1 MNKRLG
7 RLVVD
12 GDRATLIFER
22 RLPFPVQ
29 TVWSAIADPEQRRAW
44 IGETTLETHTGGHFE
59 MVPSGPPLPP
69 EAKRVTG
76 RVLVWEP
83 PHVLEH
89 EWKQAILDEPLAQR
103 GSEPAHSVVRYE
115 LSADGDGTLL
125 RFTHRGL
132 SVQHANGFR
141 PGTHAFL
148 DRLIAHLLGEPL
160 PEWPQRYQEIAKL
173 IAAEAAS

>member
-1 MNKRLG
+1 MNNRFGQLT
-7 RLVVD
+7 VD
-12 GDRATLIFER
+12 GDRAALTFER
-22 RLPFPVQ
+22 RLPYPVE

-44 IGETTLETHTGGHFE
+44 IGETTLETRTGGQFQ
-59 MVPSGPPLPP
+59 MVPSGPPLPT

-89 EWKQAILDEPLAQR
+89 EWKQAILDEPHARR

-141 PGTHAFL
+141 PGTHAFF
-148 DRLIAHLLGEPL
+148 DRLIAYLDGEPM
-160 PEWPQRYQEIAKL
+160 PEWGQRYQEIAAL
-173 IAAEAAS
+173 IAADAAN

>member
-1 MNKRLG
+1 MNERLG
-7 RLVVD
+7 QLMVD
-12 GDRATLIFER
+12 GDRATLAFER
-22 RLPFPVQ
+22 RLPYPVE
-29 TVWSAIADPEQRRAW
+29 TVWSAIADPEQRRIW
-44 IGETTLETHTGGHFE
+44 IGETTLETHAGGHFE

-69 EAKRVTG
+69 EVKRVTG

-89 EWKQAILDEPLAQR
+89 EWKQSIVDD
-103 GSEPAHSVVRYE
+103 SVVRYE

-141 PGTHAFL
+141 PGTHAFF
-148 DRLIAHLLGEPL
+148 DRLIAYLDGEPM
-160 PEWPQRYQEIAKL
+160 PEWGQRYKEIAAL
-173 IAAEAAS
+173 ITAEAAN